1 MTAQSRG
8 SLDAVGRPIPP
19 SNADEASTLEGFLE
33 YQRATFWWKCSNLD
47 DAALDVSV
55 AASTMTL
62 GGMLKH
68 LAIVE
73 DWWFSQW
80 VGGNPPSEAWED
92 EESDPDWDFRTAR
105 NETGAQLRA
114 RWRAQVDN
122 SRQVLADSLG
132 AGDLGQLCKRD
143 EDGNSPSLRWVVV
156 HMIEEYAR
164 HNGHADLI
172 RESIDGEVGE

>member
-1 MTAQSRG
+1 MTARDES
-8 SLDAVGRPIPP
+8 SVDEVGRPIPP
-19 SNADEASTLEGFLE
+19 SDAGEASTLIGFLE
-33 YQRATFWWKCSNLD
+33 YQRATFRWKSGNLD
-47 DAALDVSV
+47 DAALDISV
-55 AASTMTL
+55 GASSLTL

-80 VGGNPPSEAWED
+80 VAGNPPSEDWED
-92 EESDPDWDFRTAR
+92 DEADPDWDFRTAR
-105 NETGAQLRA
+105 NETGVQLRA
-114 RWRAQVDN
+114 RWESLVDQ
-122 SRQVLADSLG
+122 SRRVLADALRN
-132 AGDLGQLCKRD
+132 GDLGQLCKRE
-143 EDGNSPSLRWVVV
+143 EDGRSPNLRWVVV